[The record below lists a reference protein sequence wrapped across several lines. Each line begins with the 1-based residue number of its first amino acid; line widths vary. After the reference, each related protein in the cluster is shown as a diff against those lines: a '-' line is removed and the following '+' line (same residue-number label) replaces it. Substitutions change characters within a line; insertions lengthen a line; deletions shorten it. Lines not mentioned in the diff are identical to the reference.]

1 MPRPAAGGCSLQD
14 RPPAPVAR
22 PYGRDRHMPVCRL
35 TEELSFP
42 DPELATPEGLLAVG
56 GDLRP
61 ERLILAYRLGIFPWF
76 GPGYPILWWSPPRRC
91 VLEPSRFHVSR
102 SLRRALEHG
111 RFTITFDRAFS
122 GVIRACAATRIERG
136 EETWITP
143 EMIEAYCALRELG
156 LAHCAEA
163 WHGRDLVGGIY
174 GVSLGGAF
182 FGESMFSRVPDA
194 SKAAFATLAARL
206 AKWKFRLIDCQLTSP
221 HLLRLGAQEISRAE
235 FRRRLAAALELP
247 TRKGA
252 WR

>member
-1 MPRPAAGGCSLQD
+1 
-14 RPPAPVAR
+14 
-22 PYGRDRHMPVCRL
+22 
-35 TEELSFP
+35 
-42 DPELATPEGLLAVG
+42 
-56 GDLRP
+56 
-61 ERLILAYRLGIFPWF
+61 
-76 GPGYPILWWSPPRRC
+76 
-91 VLEPSRFHVSR
+91 
-102 SLRRALEHG
+102 
-111 RFTITFDRAFS
+111 
-122 GVIRACAATRIERG
+122 
-136 EETWITP
+136 
-143 EMIEAYCALRELG
+143 MIEAYCALRELG

-221 HLLRLGAQEISRAE
+221 HLLSLGAQEISRTE